1 MNRLHKVIALLIL
14 LLSCSYNNYAQT
26 TSNTQE
32 RKKILV
38 FIPLEIDGAFNGN
51 DYILGNSNLPKSM
64 LPALDFY
71 NGVMMAVDS
80 LKKTSAVFDIR
91 IIDTKQK
98 NNPLASLLTDSSLQ
112 KPALIISAVTN
123 KVDTKLIADFAQT
136 QQTSMVSA
144 IFPNDAGINN
154 NPYVTVLN
162 PTLKT
167 QCEAIS
173 KYVQNNFAK
182 NTILY
187 CKKKGATEDYVQN
200 TIQSSNSKTTT
211 SPFLNIEVQDS
222 IAFTDLLPY
231 LDSTKQNILLCGSL
245 KENFGVALVKILN
258 ENPAYKA
265 TIIGMP
271 TWDGEKSLNVPN
283 VEIIYA
289 SPYYFNGNEKLL
301 KQLTGSY
308 KQKYLGRPS
317 DQFFKGYETM
327 LYFTNSLISKT
338 APAFN
343 LFKITPVYNAENKSQ
358 IDYQENKN
366 LYFFRKQNGQIKS
379 AKPNSY

>member
-38 FIPLEIDGAFNGN
+38 FIPLEIDGAFNGT

-80 LKKTSAVFDIR
+80 LKKSSTTFDIR

-98 NNPLASLLTDSSLQ
+98 NNSLTTLLTDSSLQ

-173 KYVQNNFAK
+173 KYIQNNFAK

-187 CKKKGATEDYVQN
+187 CKKKGATEDYIQN
-200 TIQSSNSKTTT
+200 IIVDSNSKT
-211 SPFLNIEVQDS
+211 SKSFLNIDVNDS
-222 IAFTDLLPY
+222 ISFADIAPY

-245 KENFGVALVKILN
+245 KESFGYSIVKLLN
-258 ENPAYKA
+258 DNPAYKS

-271 TWDGEKSLNVPN
+271 TWDGDKSLNTPN

-317 DQFFKGYETM
+317 DQFFKGFETM
-327 LYFTNSLISKT
+327 LYFTNSLLSKT
-338 APAFN
+338 SPAFN